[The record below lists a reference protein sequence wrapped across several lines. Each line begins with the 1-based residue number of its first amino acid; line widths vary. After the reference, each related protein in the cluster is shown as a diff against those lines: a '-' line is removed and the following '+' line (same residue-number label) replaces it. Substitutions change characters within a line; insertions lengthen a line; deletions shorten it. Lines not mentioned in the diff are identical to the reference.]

1 VVIAVVEKKPA
12 TKKPATK
19 KKVVESR
26 PVGKPTILNPEL
38 QDKIVELIRLGNYAS
53 DAAGACGIS
62 KGTFF
67 NWCAR
72 GKDEAERRR
81 LLPDAK
87 LLPNEVKYLEF
98 LDAVEK
104 ARDEAT
110 VRNVSIIQRAGHD
123 GTWQAAAWWLERTRQ
138 NTYGRKERLEVTGQ
152 DGEAMKISVDMGE
165 LEEKIAQV
173 IAIRRKHLEIE
184 E

>member
-1 VVIAVVEKKPA
+1 MVEKKPA

-62 KGTFF
+62 KATFF
-67 NWCAR
+67 GWCAR

-81 LLPDAK
+81 LLPNAK

-138 NTYGRKERLEVTGQ
+138 NTYGRKERIEHTGQ
-152 DGEAMKISVDMGE
+152 DGDPVKMVVEVGD
-165 LEEKIAQV
+165 LEQKIAKV
-173 IAIRRKHLEIE
+173 IASRKNTK
-184 E
+184 